1 LKILIF
7 SSRFFVIFL
16 KINVLIVRICCN
28 YKIRKKIIY
37 EICIAKIIFWG
48 IAFIKIDVYY
58 RIFNIQA
65 IIINL
70 KIGSIL
76 KIRTNNS
83 NINPWFEILN
93 VFLIVAK
100 IILGAKFDWN
110 SWRWWLR
117 KPLTIVLILLLKIN
131 VNILKYFWNIR

>member
-1 LKILIF
+1 MKILCF
-7 SSRFFVIFL
+7 RSRFFFIFL
-16 KINVLIVRICCN
+16 KIYVLIVRVCCN

-37 EICIAKIIFWG
+37 EICFAKIMFWS
-48 IAFIKIDVYY
+48 IAFIKIEVYN
-58 RIFNIQA
+58 RIFNVKA

-76 KIRTNNS
+76 KIRANNG
-83 NINPWFEILN
+83 NINPWFEKLN

-100 IILGAKFDWN
+100 IILGAKFDRN

-117 KPLTIVLILLLKIN
+117 KSLTIVLILLLKIN
-131 VNILKYFWNIR
+131 FNILKYFWNIL

>member
-1 LKILIF
+1 MKILIF